1 MFYDYEAKYNSN
13 AKTQHIIPVDLSKKN
28 YKKIMDIAFKAHK
41 LIGCKGVTRSDFKFY
56 KNKFYLL
63 EINTQPGMT
72 NLSLVPEI
80 ANYYGINFI
89 KLINLILKD
98 AKSKSKKI
106 LLYFFIFLL
115 IGSLNNKNFEFI
127 NFFKV
132 DKIIVTGLD
141 KESNNELYE
150 NLNFLRNNNLFFLSK
165 SKIKDI
171 LSSNSLIEKYF
182 IFKRYPSTL
191 DIKVHQTEFLAKM
204 IKKNENFY
212 LGSNGKLTKIIDL
225 VLTFQLYLV
234 IFQIKVFLN

>member
-1 MFYDYEAKYNSN
+1 MPN
-13 AKTQHIIPVDLSKKN
+13 Q
-28 YKKIMDIAFKAHK
+28 
-41 LIGCKGVTRSDFKFY
+41 
-56 KNKFYLL
+56 
-63 EINTQPGMT
+63 
-72 NLSLVPEI
+72 
-80 ANYYGINFI
+80 
-89 KLINLILKD
+89 
-98 AKSKSKKI
+98 KSKKI

-182 IFKRYPSTL
+182 IFKKISFNFRYQSS
-191 DIKVHQTEFLAKM
+191 
-204 IKKNENFY
+204 
-212 LGSNGKLTKIIDL
+212 SN
-225 VLTFQLYLV
+225 
-234 IFQIKVFLN
+234 

>member
-1 MFYDYEAKYNSN
+1 MPN
-13 AKTQHIIPVDLSKKN
+13 Q
-28 YKKIMDIAFKAHK
+28 
-41 LIGCKGVTRSDFKFY
+41 
-56 KNKFYLL
+56 
-63 EINTQPGMT
+63 
-72 NLSLVPEI
+72 
-80 ANYYGINFI
+80 
-89 KLINLILKD
+89 
-98 AKSKSKKI
+98 KSKKI

-204 IKKNENFY
+204 IKDNENFY
-212 LGSNGKLTKIIDL
+212 LGSNGKLTKIIDPSIDL
-225 VLTFQLYLV
+225 PI
-234 IFQIKVFLN
+234 IFGDFSNQSFFELKKAIDQTNFKYDEIKKDYFF

>member
-1 MFYDYEAKYNSN
+1 MPN
-13 AKTQHIIPVDLSKKN
+13 Q
-28 YKKIMDIAFKAHK
+28 
-41 LIGCKGVTRSDFKFY
+41 
-56 KNKFYLL
+56 
-63 EINTQPGMT
+63 
-72 NLSLVPEI
+72 
-80 ANYYGINFI
+80 
-89 KLINLILKD
+89 
-98 AKSKSKKI
+98 KSKKI

-204 IKKNENFY
+204 IKDNENFY
-212 LGSNGKLTKIIDL
+212 LGSNGKLTKIIDPSIDL
-225 VLTFQLYLV
+225 PIIFGDFSNQSFFELKKAIDQTNFKYDEIKRLFFFKSGRWDIETKKGLLIKLPKNEIQNSLKLV
-234 IFQIKVFLN
+234 ISFLSNSLENDVSLIDLRQNNQIIVNE